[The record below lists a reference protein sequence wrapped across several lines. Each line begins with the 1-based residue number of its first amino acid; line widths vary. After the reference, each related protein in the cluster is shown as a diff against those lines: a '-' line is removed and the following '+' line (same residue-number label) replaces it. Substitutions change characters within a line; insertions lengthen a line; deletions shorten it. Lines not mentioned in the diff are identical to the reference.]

1 MGRAPDI
8 YDGTKTHTPNPD
20 LWLCLCFWQ
29 SKVNGTVV
37 ELRLP
42 LGPALHSLSLQA
54 QVPRIIVMWRK
65 PVAAVAG

>member
-20 LWLCLCFWQ
+20 LSLCFWQ

-42 LGPALHSLSLQA
+42 LASWPCTLSLQA